1 MKVRFKRLTANAVT
15 PTRQHASDAGY
26 DLTATSRKV
35 DDNGCVVFGTG
46 IAVEIPSGFVGLVFP
61 RSSIAKK
68 DLLLTNSVG
77 VIDSGYR
84 GEILCKFKPIP
95 PYLVNENKQVLKSYH
110 VGDRI
115 VQLLIMPIPDIEFE
129 EADELHPSD
138 RGDGAYGSTGK

>member
-1 MKVRFKRLTANAVT
+1 MAANAAI

-35 DDNGCVVFGTG
+35 DDNGCLVFGTG

-84 GEILCKFKPIP
+84 GEILCKFAPNPRWGKIA
-95 PYLVNENKQVLKSYH
+95 NNKDAFGFGKAEYYS

-115 VQLLIMPIPDIEFE
+115 AQLLIMPVPDIEFE
-129 EADELHPSD
+129 EADELQPSD